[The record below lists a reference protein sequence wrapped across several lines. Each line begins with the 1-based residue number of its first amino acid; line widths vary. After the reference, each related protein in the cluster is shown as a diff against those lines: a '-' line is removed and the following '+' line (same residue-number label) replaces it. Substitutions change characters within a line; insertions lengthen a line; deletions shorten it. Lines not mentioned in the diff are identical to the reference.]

1 MGAVRCRRR
10 YASGARRGLIVSAS
24 AGVGASTK
32 IVFILWPKVANS
44 FRRTG
49 VNTHSAT
56 NPYGKR
62 RRNVSLRSLLAQP
75 NASCPCQITNYGF
88 ARILITVAQ
97 RCNNQEDFG
106 VGVGEAYYGRDRG
119 FAERKCR
126 KTFAAC
132 RAKRSPHAGP
142 LPKGEEEKRAGLS
155 SLRSVNNQRFDVVVA

>member
-1 MGAVRCRRR
+1 M
-10 YASGARRGLIVSAS
+10 AS
-24 AGVGASTK
+24 VGETCPCAPC
-32 IVFILWPKVANS
+32 L
-44 FRRTG
+44 
-49 VNTHSAT
+49 
-56 NPYGKR
+56 
-62 RRNVSLRSLLAQP
+62 P
-75 NASCPCQITNYGF
+75 NLTASCPCQITNYGF

-119 FAERKCR
+119 FAEGKCR